1 MKIGIVLDYYLN
13 SGGGENFVNSEL
25 EIIKN
30 LEKNQLDK
38 FKFYYITTNKE
49 AYKFLKNKNYE
60 TIFFNPNSL
69 LNRFSLFL
77 NTIDSIRKF
86 VFKFKLNF
94 FKNFLNK
101 YKINFLIFV
110 TPSKLVFFCRH
121 IDFVSTIWEI
131 QYKYY
136 PHLAEYKNIY
146 FDLKDRDDISKFISL
161 YAFRIFVGTT
171 KSKDEF
177 SKFYN
182 CEKSRIVE
190 KLTQSMIV
198 NKAKAQSIKPKKN
211 ILEEYLFYP
220 AQFWS
225 HKNHLYIVEAF
236 KEFKKKNL
244 DVKCIFTGSDK
255 GHLKKIKEK
264 IKEYNLENYF
274 KFYEYLSD
282 EEIIELYVN
291 CTAVVIPTVVG
302 TFTFPHIE
310 AFFFEKIV
318 FSATENLDKSFKER
332 VINIDLNYPKSL
344 IDNFLKLKENKDKSK
359 SMIVSNKNFYNENL
373 SFDINIDIYKKLLD
387 QYMSNVKK

>member
-25 EIIKN
+25 EIIN
-30 LEKNQLDK
+30 NIEKSHSDK
-38 FKFYYITTNKE
+38 FKFYYITTNE
-49 AYKFLKNKNYE
+49 RANKFLKNKNYE
-60 TIFFNPNSL
+60 TIFFNSNSL

-77 NTIDSIRKF
+77 NTIESIRKF

-101 YKINFLIFV
+101 FKINFLIFI

-161 YAFRIFVGTT
+161 YAFRIFVGTQ

-182 CEKSRIVE
+182 TEKSRIVE

-198 NKAKAQSIKPKKN
+198 NKAKAQPIKPKKN
-211 ILEEYLFYP
+211 NLEEYLFYP

-274 KFYEYLSD
+274 KIHEYLSD

-332 VINIDLNYPKSL
+332 VVNIDLNHPKSL

-359 SMIVSNKNFYNENL
+359 SMIESNKNFYNEKL

-387 QYMSNVKK
+387 QYMSKVNK

>member
-1 MKIGIVLDYYLN
+1 MKIGIVSDYYLN

-25 EIIKN
+25 EIIKS
-30 LEKNQLDK
+30 LEKSHSDK
-38 FKFYYITTNKE
+38 FKFYYITTNKD
-49 AYKFLKNKNYE
+49 ANKFLKNKNYE
-60 TIFFNPNSL
+60 TIFFNSNSL

-77 NTIDSIRKF
+77 NTIELIRKF

-161 YAFRIFVGTT
+161 YAFRIFVGTA

-182 CEKSRIVE
+182 TEKSRIIE

-198 NKAKAQSIKPKKN
+198 NKAKAQPIKPKKN
-211 ILEEYLFYP
+211 NLEEYLFYP

-274 KFYEYLSD
+274 KIHEYLSD

-332 VINIDLNYPKSL
+332 VVNIDLNHPKSL
-344 IDNFLKLKENKDKSK
+344 IDNFLKLKENKDKFK
-359 SMIVSNKNFYNENL
+359 SIIESNKNFYNEKL
-373 SFDINIDIYKKLLD
+373 SFDINIDIYKNLLD
-387 QYMSNVKK
+387 QYMSKVNK